1 MKSHVAFFCFLS
13 RLSLGTVVLI
23 SLLIA
28 GCSRSH
34 QPPPARRPASK
45 QERPVHV
52 FAVGD
57 IMLADAAQTFLDKY
71 GYDYPFRRL
80 KGYFKGADV
89 LVGNLEVPIT
99 QRTVPLHS
107 SKTYIYQAQPQSAQ
121 ALKDFGFDLL
131 CLANNHALDYGIDEF
146 RDTIKILG
154 EKGIR
159 HFGAGNTYREAIAGA
174 VVELAG
180 IKIGFLGFMEP
191 YGPYRFYRYFATGA
205 EPGVAKMSTETV
217 REAIY
222 AMRPHVDVLV
232 VSFHWGRNYKPVT
245 SKQKKWGKQAVVYGA
260 DLVIGHHPHVAQGVE
275 VYQGVPILYSL
286 GNFTFGTPG
295 RFRGS
300 DQRWH
305 YGWIADITLENAQ
318 VTRVDLMPIET
329 DNQAVGYQP
338 RVADAGIL
346 PKLLPFLNEE
356 FGTQME
362 IVGERARLRLSKA
375 VPPR

>member
-1 MKSHVAFFCFLS
+1 
-13 RLSLGTVVLI
+13 
-23 SLLIA
+23 
-28 GCSRSH
+28 
-34 QPPPARRPASK
+34 
-45 QERPVHV
+45 
-52 FAVGD
+52 
-57 IMLADAAQTFLDKY
+57 MLADAAQAFLDMY
-71 GYDYPFRRL
+71 GYDYPFRQL
-80 KGYFKGADV
+80 KGYFKDADV

-107 SKTYIYQAQPQSAQ
+107 SKTYTYQAQPQSAQ

-131 CLANNHALDYGIDEF
+131 CLANNHALDYGIHGL
-146 RDTIKILG
+146 RDTIKILD

-159 HFGAGNTYREAIAGA
+159 HFGAGNTYREAIAGE

-191 YGPYRFYRYFATGA
+191 YRAYRFYRYFATGD
-205 EPGVAKMSTETV
+205 EPGVAKISTETV

-222 AMRPHVDVLV
+222 AMRHNVDVLI

-245 SKQKKWGKQAVVYGA
+245 SNQKKWGKQAVVYGA
-260 DLVIGHHPHVAQGVE
+260 DFVIGHHPHVAQGVE

-295 RFRGS
+295 RFHEI
-300 DQRWH
+300 DKLWH

-318 VTRVDLMPIET
+318 VTQVDLMPIET

-375 VPPR
+375 VPLR